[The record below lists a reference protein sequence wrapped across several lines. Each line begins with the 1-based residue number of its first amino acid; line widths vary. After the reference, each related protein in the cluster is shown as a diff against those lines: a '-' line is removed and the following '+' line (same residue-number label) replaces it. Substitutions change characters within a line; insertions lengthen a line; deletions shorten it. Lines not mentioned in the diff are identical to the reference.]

1 MYNTDIIAILF
12 IILVILFLIYDIY
25 FKHVRIKDIIFKS
38 FKKSFELFTITPQ
51 TDKISIPII
60 QFVEKDNE
68 TNILGYYPK
77 AEDCD
82 DNGFC
87 ELSHAQKEYIDTE
100 GIELPKIK
108 IPRGAAGTQ
117 CNDLP
122 PIERERYGLKGDDGV
137 RGPAG
142 QAGPPGNKGKDA
154 TYMVPDSYTIVEDI
168 VIYKYRDG
176 SEKRRKKNEKMKHCT
191 DECLPC
197 SESEHSLDGEQLQE
211 MDLVTPGGPR
221 HGPTIKKAT
230 YFNKGAQISEVCLS
244 GVVRHTETEAGVDA
258 EICIDLTDFQN
269 YRNFFNFVHI
279 HNFYP
284 TESI

>member
-77 AEDCD
+77 AEHCD

-122 PIERERYGLKGDDGV
+122 PGERETYGLTGDV
-137 RGPAG
+137 GPPGPPG
-142 QAGPPGNKGKDA
+142 QAGPPGDKGKDA
-154 TYMVPDSYTIVEDI
+154 PYMVPDSYTIVEDN
-168 VIYKYRDG
+168 VIYKYSDG
-176 SEKRRKKNEKMKHCT
+176 SEMKRKKTDKMKDCT

-197 SESEHSLDGEQLQE
+197 SESEGLELQR
-211 MDLVTPGGPR
+211 MDLSTPGRRR
-221 HGPTIKKAT
+221 HGPTIKNKT
-230 YFNKGAQISEVCLS
+230 YFNNGAEISEVCLS
-244 GVVRHTETEAGVDA
+244 ENVRRTETGEGVNA
-258 EICIDLTDFQN
+258 EICIDTADFIN

-279 HNFYP
+279 ANTYP